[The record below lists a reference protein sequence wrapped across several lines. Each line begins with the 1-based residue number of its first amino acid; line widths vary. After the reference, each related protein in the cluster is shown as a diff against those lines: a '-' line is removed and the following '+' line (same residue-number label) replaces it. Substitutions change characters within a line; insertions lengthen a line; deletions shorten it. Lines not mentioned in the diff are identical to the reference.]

1 MQGIYLTWMISAL
14 ALGVILLPVFK
25 PKWME
30 LRLTTFVDFFRRYW
44 IHVLILF
51 MIYNAKDGLDEVD
64 RILMAS
70 TGLDMTPWIYAIEGD
85 LVLHVQKFFEAQWLT
100 VTLTHFYVAGFMF
113 ICYVSVFYF
122 AYFDDRWMADRVTLT
137 IAWVYILA
145 VPFYLFFNVRV
156 TGAYIPEMETLAYS
170 LNPEISDWFR
180 RIDPF
185 TNCMPSLHIGI
196 PYAVWLCIKRFDHD
210 ERWVLYRKIVLGY
223 VILTIF
229 TIIYLGIHWIL
240 DIAGGMIVASFAVN
254 LADKTSKPI
263 WSILDERTINARLVT
278 LLTSPRKAY
287 NTVAGKFIRSARKF
301 AKPTSRE
308 TGIIAVVIL
317 VVVGSVITWDLTHQS
332 LPAQGVEAPEGATG
346 ADGWL
351 ATIDNTTDSGRLL
364 KLYDLSDLTS
374 SGIEVRQPHLSSE
387 SIYELTGDKLMMA
400 NTTVIYVVDIDD
412 PQVIYFEKPIQDLGH
427 AELCF
432 TGDEYVLMTLSGGQ
446 LSAESLSGE
455 MIDLGIENEGIEFVR
470 CEGNDFVFLTS
481 DDPDKVFI
489 SNLELSGSLSYSVN
503 ASAEEED
510 EQTLA
515 DWGTPT
521 DIDNSTITEVVF
533 DRNHILVTVNV
544 SSVDRIVLI
553 DRISGEQRL
562 LGDGKYS
569 SYDPS
574 IRDGV
579 VAWVMKDFLDPT
591 NPIEEYYDGE
601 ILYMY
606 LSDNFTHV
614 LTADEIDQWGPIV
627 LEDHLIY
634 LEESDNGVVIKVHSW
649 TPELKSYSNTVLQIA
664 SVVGIIV
671 VFIYINQKQSE
682 AKLVVNY
689 TEEE

>member
-210 ERWVLYRKIVLGY
+210 ERWALYRKIVLGY

-332 LPAQGVEAPEGATG
+332 LPAQGVEAPEGAAG

-351 ATIDNTTDSGRLL
+351 ATIDNTTDDGRLL

-400 NTTVIYVVDIDD
+400 NTTVIYVVDIDE

-455 MIDLGIENEGIEFVR
+455 MIDLGIENEGIDFVR

-671 VFIYINQKQSE
+671 VFIYINQKQTE

>member
-210 ERWVLYRKIVLGY
+210 ERWALYRKIVLGY

-254 LADKTSKPI
+254 LADKTSKPV

-308 TGIIAVVIL
+308 TGIIAVIIL

-332 LPAQGVEAPEGATG
+332 LPAQGVEAPEGAAG

-351 ATIDNTTDSGRLL
+351 ATIDNTTDDGRLL

-400 NTTVIYVVDIDD
+400 NTTVIYVVDIDE

-455 MIDLGIENEGIEFVR
+455 MIDLGIENEGIDFVR

-481 DDPDKVFI
+481 
-489 SNLELSGSLSYSVN
+489 
-503 ASAEEED
+503 
-510 EQTLA
+510 EQ
-515 DWGTPT
+515 
-521 DIDNSTITEVVF
+521 F
-533 DRNHILVTVNV
+533 
-544 SSVDRIVLI
+544 
-553 DRISGEQRL
+553 
-562 LGDGKYS
+562 
-569 SYDPS
+569 
-574 IRDGV
+574 
-579 VAWVMKDFLDPT
+579 
-591 NPIEEYYDGE
+591 
-601 ILYMY
+601 
-606 LSDNFTHV
+606 
-614 LTADEIDQWGPIV
+614 
-627 LEDHLIY
+627 
-634 LEESDNGVVIKVHSW
+634 
-649 TPELKSYSNTVLQIA
+649 
-664 SVVGIIV
+664 
-671 VFIYINQKQSE
+671 
-682 AKLVVNY
+682 
-689 TEEE
+689 